1 MRIQSVRNV
10 LNPIPFT
17 NTQCDYIKYYTN
29 DLSEL
34 IFFLAKTVDC
44 HLTHRDFGI
53 SDKYRRW
60 GISTENK
67 FVWGKTRI
75 KRSQLWKYSPNF
87 HSEEWIRAKK
97 SEKGIANSQK
107 WSWKAF
113 EEEWGNSKHPHR
125 SKDFVSLKK
134 TSTKRKNKSIIN
146 PDSTNFDWLHEPYFS
161 GLEIFFRRLTV
172 NRINCLWTIW

>member
-1 MRIQSVRNV
+1 MQSVRNV

-60 GISTENK
+60 GSHRKQICVRKNENQKVAIMKIFAK
-67 FVWGKTRI
+67 FSFRRMNQGKK
-75 KRSQLWKYSPNF
+75 KRK
-87 HSEEWIRAKK
+87 R
-97 SEKGIANSQK
+97 
-107 WSWKAF
+107 
-113 EEEWGNSKHPHR
+113 NSKQP
-125 SKDFVSLKK
+125 KMVM
-134 TSTKRKNKSIIN
+134 KSV
-146 PDSTNFDWLHEPYFS
+146 
-161 GLEIFFRRLTV
+161 RR
-172 NRINCLWTIW
+172 RMR